1 MSHTPHWSGSSS
13 RVVTSRVVEISV
25 LVIGVTGQGIV
36 LEPALAAAEDECGEG
51 TVLLAYREGVWYTAL
66 SATVAS
72 AQEYPRWPGDPSG
85 KDVGMAD
92 LNTGSQTPDVF
103 DVVIVGS
110 GPAGYTAAI
119 YASRANLRTLVLQ
132 GEQTGGQ
139 LMITSDV
146 ENYPGFEDPIAG
158 PDLMARF
165 EAQARRFGA
174 EMVARNVTRV
184 DFSRRP
190 FKLWIGDGDDA
201 REYQARAVIV
211 ATGASAKWLGL
222 ANEMRLQGR
231 GVSGCATCDGF
242 FFRGKSLVVV
252 GGGDTAMEE
261 ALFLMRYAS
270 DITLVHR
277 RDQFR
282 ASKIMQ
288 ERVRQHPKITIR
300 YNTVVDDILGQEGV
314 EGVVLRDL
322 RTGATESLT
331 VQGVFVAIGH
341 EPNTAVFR
349 DYLDTDP
356 VGYLITREFTMTN
369 VPGVFAAGDVVDHR
383 YRQAVTAAGDGCRAA
398 IDAERW
404 LENHGD
410 VDPLAVLD
418 PAVYGD
424 AETITGQGPHGGIAR
439 G

>member
-1 MSHTPHWSGSSS
+1 MVYSGERTCHSARHGLRRPES
-13 RVVTSRVVEISV
+13 RSE
-25 LVIGVTGQGIV
+25 
-36 LEPALAAAEDECGEG
+36 
-51 TVLLAYREGVWYTAL
+51 
-66 SATVAS
+66 
-72 AQEYPRWPGDPSG
+72 
-85 KDVGMAD
+85 KDVGMAEQG
-92 LNTGSQTPDVF
+92 TGEQTPEMF

-119 YASRANLRTLVLQ
+119 YAARANLRTLVLQ
-132 GEQTGGQ
+132 GEQSGGQ

-146 ENYPGFEDPIAG
+146 ENYPGFEDPIMG
-158 PDLMARF
+158 PELMARF
-165 EAQARRFGA
+165 EAQARRFGT
-174 EMVARNVTRV
+174 EMIARDVTRV

-190 FKLWIGDGDDA
+190 FTLWVGDGDDA
-201 REYQARAVIV
+201 QAYRARAVIV

-222 ANEMRLQGR
+222 PNETRLQGR

-261 ALFLMRYAS
+261 ALFLTRYAS

-282 ASKIMQ
+282 ASKIMRD
-288 ERVRQHPKITIR
+288 RVRQHPKITIR
-300 YNTVVDDILGQEGV
+300 FNTVVDDILGQDGV
-314 EGVVLRDL
+314 EGVVLRDVH
-322 RTGATESLT
+322 TGATETLP

-349 DYLDTDP
+349 DFLHMDP
-356 VGYLITREFTMTN
+356 VGYLIPREQTMTN
-369 VPGVFAAGDVVDHR
+369 VPGVFAAGDVADHR

-404 LENHGD
+404 LESHGD
-410 VDPLAVLD
+410 VNPHDVLD
-418 PAVYGD
+418 PAFYGD
-424 AETITGQGPHGGIAR
+424 VEDVTGQPPHGDASVR